1 MKQPI
6 FEGTCTA
13 LVTPFTQDG
22 VNEALFD
29 ALLQRQI
36 DAGIEAV
43 VVCGTTGE
51 SSTMSQEEQLSLI
64 RRAVKLAD
72 GRCRIIA
79 GTGSNDTRHAVQN
92 SLAAQDAGADAVLVL
107 TPYYNKCSHDGLL
120 LHFEAVAEAI
130 SIPMILY
137 NVPSRTGVGMT
148 PQQYAHLAKHPR
160 INGVKEASG
169 NITQVSRTL
178 ALCGDELNVW
188 SGNDDQIVSI
198 LALGGKGVISVLSNL
213 IPEQTRSITN
223 LCRQGQYAAAAQM
236 QNDYMDLIDA
246 LFCEVNPIPIKEAL
260 RLRGY
265 DVGIGRL
272 PLCALSHQGKLQLV
286 KAMIRHALL

>member
-213 IPEQTRSITN
+213 IPEQTRAITD
-223 LCRQGQYAAAAQM
+223 LCRQSEYTAAAQL

-286 KAMIRHALL
+286 KAMIRHELL